1 MTDAF
6 DRLKNRTRPT
16 VPLRDASL
24 TKELNDEKTDF
35 SHSVET
41 NFLNEEM
48 QEDVPEAET
57 APEFEV
63 IRRTIRLEQ
72 SVDEGLEG
80 LCSREKVTRET
91 FLEAAYSLCVEKPEL
106 LQEILAIAK
115 DRYRLRKAA
124 GERRKFQTMGKKYTH

>member
-6 DRLKNRTRPT
+6 DRLKNRSRAT
-16 VPLRDASL
+16 VPIRDTSL
-24 TKELNDEKTDF
+24 TKEINDEKTEV

-41 NFLNEEM
+41 ESLNEKTV
-48 QEDVPEAET
+48 EDDTEAEGQ
-57 APEFEV
+57 FEV

-72 SVDEGLEG
+72 TVDEALEG

-91 FLEAAYSLCVEKPEL
+91 FLEAAYSLCTEKPEL

-115 DRYRLRKAA
+115 QRYRLRKAA
-124 GERRKFQTMGKKYTH
+124 GERRKFQTMGKKYTQ